1 MHSDRANILI
11 KIGSQDDADRTNND
25 QGQSWQVILADEN
38 FIEKDD
44 GEEDL
49 NDDGCRTIEG

>member
-1 MHSDRANILI
+1 MLI
-11 KIGSQDDADRTNND
+11 KIGSQDDADGTNND

-49 NDDGCRTIEG
+49 NYDSCRTIEG